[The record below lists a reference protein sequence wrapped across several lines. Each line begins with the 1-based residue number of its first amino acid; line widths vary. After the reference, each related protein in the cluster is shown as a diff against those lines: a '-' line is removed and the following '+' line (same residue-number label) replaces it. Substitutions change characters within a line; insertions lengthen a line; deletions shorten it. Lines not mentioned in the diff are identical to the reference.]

1 MIYLSLKFVHILAVI
16 VWLGG
21 LVCVGIVNLRLAR
34 TTERSL
40 QAALASQ
47 NEFLGARVI
56 APAAG
61 LTLLAGL
68 AIVVV
73 GHLGL
78 PLWVIWGLG
87 ALVLSMLLGA
97 TLLRRATVELRERLA
112 SDSASDREV
121 ASVQRRLA
129 MLHGV
134 NLAVLV
140 SAMWAMVF
148 KPML

>member
-21 LVCVGIVNLRLAR
+21 LICVGILNLRLAR
-34 TTERSL
+34 TAEHSL
-40 QAALASQ
+40 RAALASQ

-78 PLWVIWGLG
+78 PLWVIWELA

-112 SDSASDREV
+112 TDETAEPEIASI
-121 ASVQRRLA
+121 QRRLA
-129 MLHGV
+129 MLQGV
-134 NLAVLV
+134 NLIVLLSAV
-140 SAMWAMVF
+140 WAMVF